1 MTRAVKQFL
10 CGCTVF
16 LLASL
21 SGVRCRSSSDT
32 SETIKFWAMGNEGE
46 MVRQLIPEFERLNPN
61 IHVVVQQIPWTAAH
75 EKLLTAFAGESTPDV
90 CQLGNTWLPEFSVL
104 HSLEPLDRFA
114 AHSPNIRLDDF
125 FEGVLKTNIIDSE
138 LVGIPWY
145 VDTRVIFY
153 RQDLLAE
160 AGYTAPPATWDEMLK
175 LCDVIRRSARAKHIT
190 RYPFFLPTGEW
201 VPAIILGMQ
210 SGGNFLRDGNTRG
223 NFNGPQFRKAFDLLA
238 QFYHKEYSPSGM
250 QLITNM
256 YNSFSD
262 GLITMYITGPWNI
275 GEFTRRISPNLQ
287 SEWMTAPLPSMDS
300 TSPGISLPLG
310 TSLSLFRRSSHKEAG
325 WKLIEFLTSRDQ
337 SVAFYRITGNL
348 PPRKSAWNDSSL
360 SQNKYIQAFYK
371 QLQRVN
377 PLPQVAEWEQIV
389 IKLQLYVEY
398 VATQT
403 MTVDEALHNFDGEVD
418 QMLEKRRWLAEK
430 NKHQ

>member
-1 MTRAVKQFL
+1 MTRPVKQYL
-10 CGCTVF
+10 CLFAVF
-16 LLASL
+16 FLASL
-21 SGVRCRSSSDT
+21 SGVSCRGSSDN

-46 MVRQLIPEFERLNPN
+46 MVRQLIPEFERLNPK

-75 EKLLTAFAGESTPDV
+75 EKLLTAFAGGSTPDV

-104 HSLEPLDRFA
+104 HAIEPLDRFA

-125 FEGVLKTNIIDSE
+125 FEGVFKTNVIDSA

-153 RQDLLAE
+153 RRDLLQE
-160 AGYTAPPATWDEMLK
+160 AGYAAPPATWDGVLK
-175 LCDVIRRSARAKHIT
+175 LCDLMQRNARASGIT

-223 NFNGPQFRKAFDLLA
+223 NFSGPQFRKAFDLLA

-250 QLITNM
+250 QLITNL

-275 GEFTRRISPNLQ
+275 GEFTRRIPPNLQ
-287 SEWMTAPLPSMDS
+287 SQWMTAPLPSMDS

-337 SVAFYRITGNL
+337 SIVFYKVTGNL

-360 SQNKYIQAFYK
+360 AQNKYIQAFYK
-371 QLQRVN
+371 QLQRVD

-403 MTVDEALHNFDGEVD
+403 MTVDEALHKFDSEVD